1 MSQPRVDQ
9 AQLIITIDAKES
21 AAYQSTLRN
30 TAAGVAQMKKLTA
43 GTEEFNKALNDQA
56 AISKKLLATDYMK
69 LSTKQLQDRRG
80 QLIQL
85 QRMMP
90 QVTFAEAGFEKELQK
105 VNAALTTASQRT
117 RAVSASLNESDSAFK
132 RLGRSI
138 LSVAGGFALWEGVKS
153 IFKST
158 IGSAINLAST
168 FETTSAS
175 FKILIGDQERA
186 VALMKELNAFSTAT
200 PFEPAEVQAAAKTL
214 LGYGRSAETVL
225 SDIEILG
232 NAAAATGADLK
243 GLSLVFGQV
252 AGAGKLM
259 GQDAL
264 QFINQGVPVYQIL
277 GDMLGKSGAEIKE
290 LQSQGRI
297 TFDMLREAFKR
308 AAEDGGKFAGAL
320 EAQSK
325 TISGLFSTLRGNIDE
340 SIKRIGDRM
349 IPVLKPAL
357 AFLGQFIDES
367 IKRIGDR
374 MIPVLEPALAFLGQF
389 FEGLTQNLFE
399 GKKAT
404 GEFADVINTAADVI
418 RGVGNA
424 IAIVGAGIVTF
435 VEVLRSIPQFVR
447 ENKDAIA
454 SLLVAVLSL
463 NSAFIAGAIASRAK
477 AAADI
482 YLAAKTKIV
491 TFATEGL
498 NKAFKANPIGFV
510 IGLVAALA
518 AGMITLYNNSET
530 VRRIVGGLW
539 AALKQGAENAVNRV
553 KTLTANIR
561 IFGKEAQLAI
571 TFNSNKKAQLRQEIA
586 ELKKM
591 RAEYQLAGRTLGQ
604 AFSEGYNDPS
614 HAKPKKAAEKTVKD
628 YIDEV
633 QAQIKTQPSLG
644 DMMLDEEAK
653 KSKKKEKKEKAA
665 KPIILGDLTAP
676 EDRQKFIDFQ
686 VKIIEDAGEPE
697 LTELKKQHLEGKIET
712 EQYEIERLR
721 IAKEGILR
729 KIDLLRSMG
738 DEESDMMKQLQVEL
752 LENDKALTEQ
762 RIKQIEG
769 LENTQLDALEN
780 QYLKRL
786 ISEEEYQQARLKI
799 QSDFFAEQLRM
810 MEENGLTETEAY
822 KKLVKLKLQADF
834 EYSKKKE
841 EQQQRQIDMERKIL
855 NEGMAAYSGLLSAA
869 ADYLAAD
876 ERNRRKHGEAI
887 RAFQIASIMTDGLA
901 EIAGIFKSTAGWGP
915 IGWAIG
921 IAQAATA
928 GIRTAAALSKTRA
941 QQFWQGGQIQSV
953 SGSVID
959 APANI
964 PTLPGGDNVLIAAK
978 AGEVVLNQDQQ
989 RRAGGADFFRR
1000 LGVPGFAGG
1009 GMIPQLPNT
1018 TPTLSPRVLSP
1029 TAPQSL
1035 PDPRL
1040 DVMIAMAHRM
1050 TEAVS
1055 AMPAVISNMNLK
1067 THVVYSD
1074 LEQAGSDISE
1084 IRRLSSY

>member
-85 QRMMP
+85 QRMLP

-138 LSVAGGFALWEGVKS
+138 LSVAGGFALWEGAKS

-325 TISGLFSTLRGNIDE
+325 TMSGLFSTLRGNIDE
-340 SIKRIGDRM
+340 FIKRIGDRM
-349 IPVLKPAL
+349 IPVLK
-357 AFLGQFIDES
+357 
-367 IKRIGDR
+367 
-374 MIPVLEPALAFLGQF
+374 PALAFLGQF

-447 ENKDAIA
+447 ENKDTIA

-491 TFATEGL
+491 TFATKGL

-539 AALKQGAENAVNRV
+539 AALKQGAENAVNGV
-553 KTLTANIR
+553 KTLIANIQ
-561 IFGKEAQLAI
+561 IFGKEVQLAI
-571 TFNSNKKAQLRQEIA
+571 TFDSNKKAQLRQEIA

-614 HAKPKKAAEKTVKD
+614 HAKPKKSEKSAEEEERLAKEKA
-628 YIDEV
+628 EAEAKL
-633 QAQIKTQPSLG
+633 QAEL
-644 DMMLDEEAK
+644 EAK

-665 KPIILGDLTAP
+665 EPIILGDLTAP

-686 VKIIEDAGEPE
+686 VKLIQDAGESE

>member
-85 QRMMP
+85 QRMLP
-90 QVTFAEAGFEKELQK
+90 QVTFAESGFEKELQK

-138 LSVAGGFALWEGVKS
+138 LSVAGGFALWEGAKS

-325 TISGLFSTLRGNIDE
+325 TMSGLFSTLRGNIDE

-349 IPVLKPAL
+349 IPVLK
-357 AFLGQFIDES
+357 
-367 IKRIGDR
+367 
-374 MIPVLEPALAFLGQF
+374 PALAFLGQF

-539 AALKQGAENAVNRV
+539 AALKQGAENAVNGV
-553 KTLTANIR
+553 KTLIANIQ
-561 IFGKEAQLAI
+561 IFGKEVQLAI
-571 TFNSNKKAQLRQEIA
+571 TFDSNKKAQLRQEIA

-686 VKIIEDAGEPE
+686 VKLIQDAGEPE
-697 LTELKKQHLEGKIET
+697 LTELKKQHLEGKIDT

-1050 TEAVS
+1050 TEAVA

>member
-1 MSQPRVDQ
+1 MSQTRVDQ

-85 QRMMP
+85 QRMLP

-138 LSVAGGFALWEGVKS
+138 LSVAGGFALWEGAKS

-325 TISGLFSTLRGNIDE
+325 TMSGLFSTLRGNTDE
-340 SIKRIGDRM
+340 FIKRIGDRM
-349 IPVLKPAL
+349 IPVLK
-357 AFLGQFIDES
+357 
-367 IKRIGDR
+367 
-374 MIPVLEPALAFLGQF
+374 PALAFLGQF

-539 AALKQGAENAVNRV
+539 AALKQGAENAVNGV
-553 KTLTANIR
+553 KTLIANIQ
-561 IFGKEAQLAI
+561 IFGKEVQLAI
-571 TFNSNKKAQLRQEIA
+571 TFDSNKKAQLRQEIA

-686 VKIIEDAGEPE
+686 VKLIQDAGEPE

-786 ISEEEYQQARLKI
+786 ISEEEYQQALLKI

-822 KKLVKLKLQADF
+822 KKLVKLKLQADS